1 MDATTVGL
9 LGIVALLVLIF
20 MGMNIGMALMAVGFF
35 GFAIMTNFKA
45 AISVLSTVPSTQA
58 GSYSMIVVPLFI
70 LMGSFAYRADCRRAC
85 STLPRNG
92 SPVCRATW
100 PALLSPPAPAL
111 APSVVPH
118 PRLALPWG
126 QSLCPKCVRM
136 DMTTVYLLD
145 LLLLA
150 AH

>member
-58 GSYSMIVVPLFI
+58 GSYSMIVVPLF
-70 LMGSFAYRADCRRAC
+70 S
-85 STLPRNG
+85 LPG
-92 SPVCRATW
+92 QT
-100 PALLSPPAPAL
+100 
-111 APSVVPH
+111 VVGLV
-118 PRLALPWG
+118 RLYQEMALPCAG
-126 QSLCPKCVRM
+126 QLGLRYYRRLRRLWRHLWFHTRDLRYHGGSLFARN
-136 DMTTVYLLD
+136 
-145 LLLLA
+145 A
-150 AH
+150 

>member
-1 MDATTVGL
+1 VDATTVGL

-70 LMGSFAYRADCRRAC
+70 LMGSFAYRAR
-85 STLPRNG
+85 
-92 SPVCRATW
+92 
-100 PALLSPPAPAL
+100 LSSGLFDFTKKKLEDYMAKK
-111 APSVVPH
+111 SVET
-118 PRLALPWG
+118 
-126 QSLCPKCVRM
+126 
-136 DMTTVYLLD
+136 TTV
-145 LLLLA
+145 
-150 AH
+150 AHFGNVGEDNKNRKE

>member
-70 LMGSFAYRADCRRAC
+70 LMGSFAYRARLSSGLFDFTKKWLSRVPGNLAC
-85 STLPRNG
+85 
-92 SPVCRATW
+92 ATI
-100 PALLSPPAPAL
+100 AA
-111 APSVVPH
+111 SVVPH

>member
-70 LMGSFAYRADCRRAC
+70 LMGSFAYRAR
-85 STLPRNG
+85 
-92 SPVCRATW
+92 
-100 PALLSPPAPAL
+100 LSSGL
-111 APSVVPH
+111 FDFTKKWLSRVPG
-118 PRLALPWG
+118 L
-126 QSLCPKCVRM
+126 SLI
-136 DMTTVYLLD
+136 
-145 LLLLA
+145 
-150 AH
+150 HI

>member
-70 LMGSFAYRADCRRAC
+70 LMGSFAYSVAPLYYIEA
-85 STLPRNG
+85 
-92 SPVCRATW
+92 VCMIVFMIV
-100 PALLSPPAPAL
+100 LLYDTIL
-111 APSVVPH
+111 
-118 PRLALPWG
+118 
-126 QSLCPKCVRM
+126 SLMAIFKGEC
-136 DMTTVYLLD
+136 
-145 LLLLA
+145 A
-150 AH
+150 QEISSHW

>member
-70 LMGSFAYRADCRRAC
+70 LMGSFAYRARLSSGLFDFTKKWLSRVPGNLAC
-85 STLPRNG
+85 
-92 SPVCRATW
+92 ATI
-100 PALLSPPAPAL
+100 
-111 APSVVPH
+111 
-118 PRLALPWG
+118 
-126 QSLCPKCVRM
+126 
-136 DMTTVYLLD
+136 
-145 LLLLA
+145 A
-150 AH
+150 A